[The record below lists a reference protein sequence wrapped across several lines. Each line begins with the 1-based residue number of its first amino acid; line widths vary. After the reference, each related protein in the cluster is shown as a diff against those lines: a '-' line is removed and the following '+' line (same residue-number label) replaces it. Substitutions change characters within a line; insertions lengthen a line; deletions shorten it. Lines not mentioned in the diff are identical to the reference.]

1 MLLSIP
7 TDKGEKE
14 REKTNKFRL
23 GSIKNWKNTWGRE
36 KKPLEIIFRCIN
48 NIKGDYVVCGCC
60 CYLWFTNLPVFL
72 FFLSFFVVVFFSVRL
87 LLHFFFCYFHKQ
99 HLSLFDLFSST
110 FTQFFLSFSM
120 VKEHFLSECRLVWTD
135 KRSWRRRKSLRNSRT
150 SSALRMK
157 AWRRKKKSQTKRF
170 CFISQW
176 IKRNGKIFGKKISW

>member
-7 TDKGEKE
+7 TDKGENE

-48 NIKGDYVVCGCC
+48 NIKGDPKKTNVSSLLLICCMC

-72 FFLSFFVVVFFSVRL
+72 SFLSFFVVVFFSVRL
-87 LLHFFFCYFHKQ
+87 LLHFFFYYFHKQ

-120 VKEHFLSECRLVWTD
+120 AKEHFLSECRLVWTD

-157 AWRRKKKSQTKRF
+157 AWRRRKKSNKAF
-170 CFISQW
+170 LFY
-176 IKRNGKIFGKKISW
+176 